1 MVILSYQDISSDQN
15 NSIDVMLPQQ
25 KTVNKERC
33 HASIFPFRLD
43 FTKLTSLCIFIL
55 KI

>member
-25 KTVNKERC
+25 KTIKNGVMPVFF
-33 HASIFPFRLD
+33 HSVLILQ
-43 FTKLTSLCIFIL
+43 SLLAYAFL
-55 KI
+55 F